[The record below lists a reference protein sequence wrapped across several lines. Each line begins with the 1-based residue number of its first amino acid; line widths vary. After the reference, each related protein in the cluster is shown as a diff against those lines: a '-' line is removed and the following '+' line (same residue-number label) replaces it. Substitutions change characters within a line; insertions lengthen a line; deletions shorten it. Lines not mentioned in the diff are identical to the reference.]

1 MNYYIYAT
9 DHAIKRYQQRQK
21 SISRQK
27 AIHNIVE
34 GVKRSRL
41 IGFAKGKR
49 EVREHRGVI
58 FVCELDGR
66 KMNVITVLNS
76 KAELRFLDD
85 DDKKEYCFNE

>member
-9 DHAIKRYQQRQK
+9 DHAIERYQERQK
-21 SISRQK
+21 SISRHK

-41 IGFAKGKR
+41 IGFAKGER
-49 EVREHRGVI
+49 EIREHRGVI
-58 FVCELDGR
+58 FVCQLEGD

-76 KAELRFLDD
+76 KAELRFIG
-85 DDKKEYCFNE
+85 

>member
-21 SISRQK
+21 AISRSK

-49 EVREHRGVI
+49 EIREHRGVI
-58 FVCELDGR
+58 FVCELEED
-66 KMNVITVLNS
+66 KMNVITILNS
-76 KAELRFLDD
+76 KAELRFIEDN
-85 DDKKEYCFNE
+85 NEVN

>member
-9 DHAIKRYQQRQK
+9 DHAIERYQERQK
-21 SISRQK
+21 AISRHK

-41 IGFAKGKR
+41 IGFAKGER
-49 EVREHRGVI
+49 EIREHRGVI
-58 FVCELDGR
+58 FVCQLEGD

-76 KAELRFLDD
+76 KAELRFIG
-85 DDKKEYCFNE
+85 